1 MHIATAARTVALLTA
16 MVPVSA
22 ASHAAARYVPNA
34 DPVLRRCEEM
44 SPNAAV
50 GACYLAAA
58 AREQAKVERA
68 FQRRVREARAMD
80 DRTGADPKLMIPR
93 LAAHLRVSQ
102 AVWTR
107 YVAAQCYFEGG
118 TRFGGSGTDMLRDE
132 CRYRLYKQR
141 LSELDAA
148 RDLMN

>member
-1 MHIATAARTVALLTA
+1 MPIATAARTVALLAT
-16 MVPVSA
+16 MVSVSTV
-22 ASHAAARYVPNA
+22 SHADDRYVPNA
-34 DPVLRRCEEM
+34 DPVLRRCEEL

-58 AREQAKVERA
+58 ARERAKVERA
-68 FQRRVREARAMD
+68 FQQRVREAKAMD
-80 DRTGADPKLMIPR
+80 DGMGADPKLMIPR

-102 AVWTR
+102 AAWIR
-107 YVAAQCYFEGG
+107 YVAAQCHFEGG
-118 TRFGGSGTDMLRDE
+118 ARFGGSGTDMLRDE

-141 LSELDAA
+141 LAEFNAA